1 MVVANRKQ
9 NESKDSFFRK
19 FGRAMMEENLV
30 DEVRKRQYYKKPS
43 LKKKEEEKERMITR
57 SRRRRQAT
65 RTYVRKP
72 FRKTI

>member
-1 MVVANRKQ
+1 MVVAKKKQ

-19 FGRAMMEENLV
+19 FGRAIMEENLV

-43 LKKKEEEKERMITR
+43 LKRKEEEKERMIAR
-57 SRRRRQAT
+57 SRRRRQTT
-65 RTYVRKP
+65 RNFVRKP